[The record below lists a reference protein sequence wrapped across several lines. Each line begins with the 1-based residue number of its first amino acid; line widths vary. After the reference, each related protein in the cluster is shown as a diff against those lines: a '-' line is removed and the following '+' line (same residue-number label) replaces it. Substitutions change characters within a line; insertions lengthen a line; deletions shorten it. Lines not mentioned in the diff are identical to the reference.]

1 MAFNVLVVDDSTVMR
16 AMVIKT
22 LNMSGLP
29 IGEIRQASDG
39 AEALR
44 LLDEQWIDLALIDL
58 NMPIMTGEELLDRVR
73 QNPET
78 ADLAVVVVSTE
89 SSSTRIAALRE
100 KGAGF
105 VHKPFNPVALR
116 AEVLR
121 VTGATIE

>member
-1 MAFNVLVVDDSTVMR
+1 MAFNVLVVDDSAVMR

-29 IGEIRQASDG
+29 IGEIHQASDG

-44 LLDEQWIDLALIDL
+44 LLGEHWIDLALIDL
-58 NMPIMTGEELLDRVR
+58 NMPVMNGEELLDRVR
-73 QNPET
+73 RNPET

-89 SSSTRIAALRE
+89 SSSTRIAALRK

-105 VHKPFNPVALR
+105 VHKPFSPVALR
-116 AEVLR
+116 DEVLR

>member
-1 MAFNVLVVDDSTVMR
+1 MAFNVLVVDDSAVMR

-29 IGEIRQASDG
+29 IGEIHQASDG

-44 LLDEQWIDLALIDL
+44 LLGEHWIDLALIDL
-58 NMPIMTGEELLDRVR
+58 NMPVMNGEELLDRVR
-73 QNPET
+73 RNPET

-89 SSSTRIAALRE
+89 SSSTRIAALRQ

-116 AEVLR
+116 DEVLR
-121 VTGATIE
+121 ITGATIE